1 MTAQTEMTRTD
12 ASGSMPRWLTLTIAT
27 LATVIGIGVLWAL
40 APSGAY
46 CPTGYDDYVPGILPG
61 PQPCGAGGE
70 GAALTTAGIL
80 LALLAAMFVVAFT
93 VVRRRGMVLL
103 IIGGVMLLV
112 LLVGLLVTVS
122 AANQPVI
129 YY

>member
-1 MTAQTEMTRTD
+1 
-12 ASGSMPRWLTLTIAT
+12 
-27 LATVIGIGVLWAL
+27 
-40 APSGAY
+40 
-46 CPTGYDDYVPGILPG
+46 
-61 PQPCGAGGE
+61 
-70 GAALTTAGIL
+70 
-80 LALLAAMFVVAFT
+80 
-93 VVRRRGMVLL
+93 MVLL

>member
-1 MTAQTEMTRTD
+1 MTISTEMTRTD
-12 ASGSMPRWLTLTIAT
+12 ASGGMSRWLTLTIVS

-40 APSGAY
+40 APAGGT
-46 CPTGYDDYVPGILPG
+46 CPVPYDYGPGILPG
-61 PQPCGAGGE
+61 PQPCGDGGE
-70 GAALTTAGIL
+70 APALTTAGIL

-93 VVRRRGMVLL
+93 VRRYRRMVML
-103 IIGGVMLLV
+103 ILGGVMLLV
-112 LLVGLLVTVS
+112 LLVGLLITVS